1 MCARSRDT
9 HLVRNRFPV
18 PQRVTIADV
27 AARAGVSKGT
37 VSKVL
42 GGGDYYVAD
51 ETRERISAAV
61 EELDFRPNAIAR
73 GLKRRRSQTIGV
85 IVASIAN
92 PLYAELIAG
101 VDEALAG
108 SDYTLIFGSS
118 EGSAQKE
125 MAVVRSMQQR
135 QVDGIVMASVTL
147 DDGEVEQ
154 QIEAGLNVVLASR
167 NLARNV
173 ADAVVSDNHAGAG
186 AAVRHL
192 AEHGHTRIGHVA
204 GPQEVVPFAQRR
216 VAYDDTLAELDLES
230 GDELCVV
237 ASATTLEAGA
247 EAATLLLDSPT
258 PPTAVFVGSD
268 GLALG
273 VLDACAR
280 AGVRVPEDLAIVG
293 FDNIWVG
300 RMPGIGLSTIDS
312 DARRIGRR
320 AAERLIERID
330 ETFREGAWRH
340 DPEVEVLPVALVARR
355 TCGCPGD

>member
-1 MCARSRDT
+1 MG
-9 HLVRNRFPV
+9 NRFPIA
-18 PQRVTIADV
+18 PRVTIDDV

-42 GGGDYYVAD
+42 GGGNYYVAE

-61 EELDFRPNAIAR
+61 EELDFRPNTIAR

-85 IVASIAN
+85 IVASISN

-125 MAVVRSMQQR
+125 MALVRSMQQR
-135 QVDGIVMASVTL
+135 QVEGIVMASVTL
-147 DDGEVEQ
+147 DDNEVEH

-167 NLARNV
+167 NLARVV
-173 ADAVVSDNHAGAG
+173 ADAVISDNTAGAS

-192 AEHGHTRIGHVA
+192 AEHGHRRIAHVA
-204 GPQEVVPFAQRR
+204 GPQEVVPFAERR
-216 VAYDDTLAELDLES
+216 AAYEETVAELGLELAE
-230 GDELCVV
+230 ELCVV
-237 ASATTLEAGA
+237 AIGTTLEAGA
-247 EAATLLLDSPT
+247 AAAARLLECST
-258 PPTAVFVGSD
+258 PPSAVFVGSD

-280 AGVRVPEDLAIVG
+280 AGVRVPEDLAVIG

-300 RMPGIGLSTIDS
+300 RMPGIQLSTIDS

-330 ETFREGAWRH
+330 ETFLEGAWDH
-340 DPEVEVLPVALVARR
+340 DPEVEVLPATLVARR
-355 TCGCPGD
+355 TCGCPGGES

>member
-1 MCARSRDT
+1 M
-9 HLVRNRFPV
+9 RNLFPTS
-18 PQRVTIADV
+18 QRVTIEDV

-42 GGGDYYVAD
+42 GGGNYYVAD

-61 EELDFRPNAIAR
+61 EELDFRANAIAR

-92 PLYAELIAG
+92 PLYAEIIAG
-101 VDEALAG
+101 AEEALAG

-147 DDGEVEQ
+147 DDAEVEH

-167 NLARNV
+167 NLARVV
-173 ADAVVSDNHAGAG
+173 ADAVVSDNHAGAS

-192 AEHGHTRIGHVA
+192 AEHGHTRIAHLA
-204 GPQEVVPFAQRR
+204 GPQDVVPFAQRR
-216 VAYDDTLAELDLES
+216 TAYDATVAELSLEAD
-230 GDELCVV
+230 GLCVV
-237 ASATTLEAGA
+237 ATATTLEAGA
-247 EAATLLLDSPT
+247 EAAARLLDSAR

-273 VLDACAR
+273 VLDACAH
-280 AGVRVPEDLAIVG
+280 AGIQVPDDLAIVG

-300 RMPGIGLSTIDS
+300 RMPGIQLSTIDT

-330 ETFREGAWRH
+330 ETFREGAWDH
-340 DPEVEVLPVALVARR
+340 DPEVEVLPATLVARR
-355 TCGCPGD
+355 TCGCPGS

>member
-1 MCARSRDT
+1 M
-9 HLVRNRFPV
+9 RNRFPAT
-18 PQRVTIADV
+18 QKVTIADV

-42 GGGDYYVAD
+42 GGGEYYVAD

-61 EELDFRPNAIAR
+61 AELDFRPNAIAR

-92 PLYAELIAG
+92 PLYAELISG
-101 VDEALAG
+101 VEEALAG
-108 SDYTLIFGSS
+108 SEYTLIFGSS

-147 DDGEVEQ
+147 DDGEVEK

-167 NLARNV
+167 NLARVV
-173 ADAVVSDNHAGAG
+173 ADAVVSDNHAGAT
-186 AAVRHL
+186 AAVEHL
-192 AEHGHTRIGHVA
+192 AEHGHKRIGHIS
-204 GPQEVVPFAQRR
+204 GPQDVVPFAQRR
-216 VAYDDTLAELDLES
+216 AAYDETLSRLSLETS
-230 GDELCVV
+230 DELCVI
-237 ASATTLEAGA
+237 ATATSLEAGA
-247 EAATLLLDSPT
+247 DAAIRLLDSHN

-273 VLDACAR
+273 VLDACAKS
-280 AGVRVPEDLAIVG
+280 GVRVPEDLAIVG

-300 RMPGIGLSTIDS
+300 RMPGIGLSTVET

-330 ETFREGAWRH
+330 ETFREGAWLH
-340 DPEVEVLPVALVARR
+340 EPEVEVLPATLVARR